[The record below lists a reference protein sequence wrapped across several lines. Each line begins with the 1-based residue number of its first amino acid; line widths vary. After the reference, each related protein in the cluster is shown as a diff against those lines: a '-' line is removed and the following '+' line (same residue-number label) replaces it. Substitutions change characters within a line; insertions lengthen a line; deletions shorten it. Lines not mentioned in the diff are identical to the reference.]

1 MPEVYDIAQLGL
13 GDHSEIRELL
23 AQCSDIE
30 ARRYRDGE
38 FLMREGEESSDLF
51 IILDGAC
58 VVERPGA
65 GPGAPPSILAT
76 ISADPLN
83 PAILGEMAYFG
94 TQRRSASVRSAGC
107 THTLCLNSRHIETI
121 VESFPGLLKLIF
133 RQFTQRLMEANQTL
147 KEMQARFTMAA
158 QRRMANAG
166 ERLFTEG
173 EAASSLFQLVIGAV
187 RLESGGE
194 VTLATPESLPRG
206 FLDFEAFLSQG
217 RHRATATVEGSAFLV
232 VVDGTCR
239 EAVVRSCPELVLECW
254 RQRAPQ
260 SMEPQGP
267 DGGQA

>member
-1 MPEVYDIAQLGL
+1 VPEAYDIAQLGL
-13 GDHSEIRELL
+13 GEHSEIRELL
-23 AQCSDIE
+23 AQCTDIE
-30 ARRYRDGE
+30 ARRFRDGE
-38 FLMREGEESSDLF
+38 FLVLEGEESSDLF

-58 VVERPGA
+58 VVERPG
-65 GPGAPPSILAT
+65 GSPGAAPSILAT

-107 THTLCLNSRHIETI
+107 THALCLHSHHIETI
-121 VESFPGLLKLIF
+121 VESYPGLLKLIF
-133 RQFTQRLMEANQTL
+133 RQFTQRLLEANQTL
-147 KEMQARFTMAA
+147 KEMQARFSMAA

-173 EAASSLFQLVIGAV
+173 EAASSLFQLVIGEI

-194 VTLATPESLPRG
+194 VTLVTPASLPQG

-217 RHRATATVEGSAFLV
+217 SHRVTATVETSAFLV

-239 EAVVRSCPELVLECW
+239 EAVVRSCPDLVLECW
-254 RQRAPQ
+254 RQRGSRRADP
-260 SMEPQGP
+260 
-267 DGGQA
+267 GGAD